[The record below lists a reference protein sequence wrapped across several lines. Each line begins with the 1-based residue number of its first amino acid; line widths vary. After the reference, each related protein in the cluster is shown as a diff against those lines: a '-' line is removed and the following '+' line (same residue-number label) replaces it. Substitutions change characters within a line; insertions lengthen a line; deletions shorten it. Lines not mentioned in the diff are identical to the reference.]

1 MIVPP
6 RRETLECEDA
16 ATLPCILFAY
26 AMDGRGGAAELDTA
40 PIHAGHLPQD
50 NYWVHLFLDD
60 PYTRHWL
67 ETYSQLDEHVID
79 AMLQQETRPRVSE
92 SENGALVIFRGVNLN
107 EGEEPEDM
115 VSIRLHAD
123 QNRIISVRKRRLRA
137 VHDIREAFT
146 KGAGPNSTGE
156 FVAMLSD
163 FLCTRMD
170 PIITQ
175 LNEEMDTAEEY
186 IIEKP
191 DIDLRENITE
201 VRKQAILFH
210 RYLAPQ
216 RDTLARL
223 RLSDQRWLQSSDK
236 KLLLESYDRMSRHVE
251 DLNALRERSQ
261 IVHDELSFAVSNRL
275 NRNTFLL
282 SIVSAIFLPLT
293 FLTGLLGINVGGIP
307 GAHDDGAF
315 WVIVSILLLCG
326 LGQIILLKR
335 MKWF

>member
-1 MIVPP
+1 MIITP
-6 RRETLECEDA
+6 RADTMECEDA
-16 ATLPCILFAY
+16 ETLPCILFAY
-26 AMDGRGGAAELDTA
+26 AFDGKGGAIELDTT
-40 PIHAGHLPQD
+40 PIFKGEIPRD
-50 NYWVHLFLDD
+50 NCWIHLFLDE
-60 PYTRHWL
+60 PNTRSWL
-67 ETYSQLDEHVID
+67 ESYSGLDEHTID
-79 AMLQQETRPRVSE
+79 ALLQQETRPRVSE
-92 SENGALVIFRGVNLN
+92 TEDGALVIFRGANLN

-123 QNRIISVRKRRLRA
+123 RNRIISIRKRRLQA
-137 VHDIREAFT
+137 VHDIREALNR
-146 KGAGPNSTGE
+146 GVGPNHTGE

-191 DIDLRENITE
+191 DAALREQITDI
-201 VRKQAILFH
+201 RKQAILFH
-210 RYLAPQ
+210 RYIAPQ

-223 RLSDQRWLQSSDK
+223 RMSEQRWLHSNDK
-236 KLLLESYDRMSRHVE
+236 KLLLESFDRMSRHVE
-251 DLNALRERSQ
+251 DLNALRERAQ
-261 IVHDELSFAVSNRL
+261 IVQDELTFALSNRL

-307 GAHDDGAF
+307 GANSGNAF
-315 WVIVSILLLCG
+315 WIIASILVMCG
-326 LGQIILLKR
+326 IVQLIILKR

>member
-6 RRETLECEDA
+6 RSETMPIEDA
-16 ATLPCILFAY
+16 ASLPCILFAY
-26 AMDGRGGAAELDTA
+26 VLDGKGGAQELPTA
-40 PIHAGHLPQD
+40 PILEGSLPRE
-50 NYWVHLFLDD
+50 NYWIHLFLDD
-60 PYTRHWL
+60 PLARNWL
-67 ETYSQLDEHVID
+67 EQHSGLDEHSID
-79 AMLQQETRPRVSE
+79 ALLQQETRPRVSE
-92 SENGALVIFRGVNLN
+92 NDEGALIIFRGVNLN

-123 QNRIISVRKRRLRA
+123 TNRIISVRKRRLRA
-137 VHDIREAFT
+137 VHDIRESLH
-146 KGAGPNSTGE
+146 KGVGPNNSGE

-163 FLCTRMD
+163 FLCTHMD
-170 PIITQ
+170 PIVTM

-191 DIDLRENITE
+191 DMDLRESITE

-223 RLSDQRWLQSSDK
+223 RLSDQRWLKANDK

-261 IVHDELSFAVSNRL
+261 IVHDELSFALSNRL

-307 GAHDDGAF
+307 GAHNDNAF
-315 WVIVSILLLCG
+315 WVIVTILGICG
-326 LGQIILLKR
+326 IIQLIILKR
-335 MKWF
+335 LKWF